1 MTKEAS
7 IRTGLVEG
15 TPVAAGMFD
24 INACGIASGLGD
36 PSKLSMIA
44 GTWSI
49 NEYIQEDPITDGSIA
64 LNSMYCIPGYFLIE
78 ESSPTSAGNL
88 EWFINTMLPERKDIL
103 TAEGNSIYA
112 DVDSWVEEINPKDS
126 KLIFLPF
133 LNGSNEDVLAK
144 GTLVGLTMYHNRK
157 HITRAIFEGVV
168 FSHLTHLNKLLAN
181 RDRPTSIQLS
191 GGVTNSDVWIQI
203 FADAI
208 QIPID
213 VVQDKEQGAQG
224 AAMAAGIAV
233 GIYKDYDDAI
243 RRCVKISKTIEP
255 RPEYAETYRNKYS
268 AYRAVVDGL
277 WETWSF
283 LKD

>member
-1 MTKEAS
+1 MYTIENISHVRFLKE
-7 IRTGLVEG
+7 L
-15 TPVAAGMFD
+15 
-24 INACGIASGLGD
+24 
-36 PSKLSMIA
+36 
-44 GTWSI
+44 
-49 NEYIQEDPITDGSIA
+49 
-64 LNSMYCIPGYFLIE
+64 YFH
-78 ESSPTSAGNL
+78 S
-88 EWFINTMLPERKDIL
+88 
-103 TAEGNSIYA
+103 
-112 DVDSWVEEINPKDS
+112 
-126 KLIFLPF
+126 
-133 LNGSNEDVLAK
+133 
-144 GTLVGLTMYHNRK
+144 
-157 HITRAIFEGVV
+157 
-168 FSHLTHLNKLLAN
+168 THLNKLLAN
-181 RDRPTSIQLS
+181 RDHPTSIQLS

-277 WETWSF
+277 RETWSF
-283 LKD
+283 FKD